1 MDRIVQLWSQATAPS
16 PDIVDSARRRQAALL
31 ASLFLG
37 LIIVGIV
44 VQGTITVIDPPEMR
58 LRRLGGGLATLSLV
72 ALFYRL
78 SRTRYYVVV
87 AVLFVLLF
95 DLWIFLTKLFEPN
108 LNILLYLLVPTLLS
122 SILISMW
129 MTVLLTALNVFGT
142 LLVIS
147 QVPGQTLAQWFG
159 DLIAPVLVVTALFL
173 IIARHRTQLEEEQ
186 RAELAE
192 SEQRYRTLLESTYE
206 AIVVVRDGE
215 IVEVNRGFLD
225 LFGVTLEG
233 VFNHSLTQFVPEAA
247 SILAARTPES
257 EDPPIETKGLKQGG
271 GKLDLEMVV
280 RWQDVRGRPAQV
292 VALRDIAERKQAEEA
307 LRQAQ
312 RLDSLG
318 LLAGG
323 IAHDFNNMLT
333 GVLVQASL
341 ALRKLPAESP
351 GRPHMQKV
359 VDTAERAAYLTRQ
372 LLAYA
377 GRGRFE
383 VGIFD
388 INSLVKDSLL
398 IFSASVPPRIE
409 VGLQLSTSPL
419 LVQADR
425 AQVQQVMLNLVMNA
439 VEAIGRTVGR
449 VTIATEPYQLRERE
463 AAARYINSAA
473 LSAGAYVRLTV
484 SDTGPGMDEDTLSRI
499 FDPFFTTKPTG
510 HGLGLASTLGVVR
523 SHRGAIAVDS
533 APGKGTTFSL
543 LLPLVEGRIKAPI
556 TPELEAQTN
565 TNAPD
570 TSVVLVVDDE
580 APVREALIDILS
592 AMGLSALGAAN
603 GHEGLHLFLEHQR
616 RIQLVILD
624 MHMPGMDGEHTY
636 RALKAV
642 EPEASIILVS
652 GYTGADAVRKLADGQ
667 NTLFLQKPF
676 DANGLMEK
684 VKTLLVV

>member
-1 MDRIVQLWSQATAPS
+1 MNRIVKLWSRVTEPTA
-16 PDIVDSARRRQAALL
+16 DIVDSARRRQAALL

-37 LIIVGIV
+37 LMIVGMM
-44 VQGTITVIDPPEMR
+44 VQTMITIMDPPGMR
-58 LRRLGGGLATLSLV
+58 LRRLVGGLATLTLV

-78 SRTRYYVVV
+78 SRTRYYIVV

-95 DLWIFLTKLFEPN
+95 DLWVFVTKLFEPN
-108 LNILLYLLVPTLLS
+108 LNILFYLLVPTLLS
-122 SILISMW
+122 SILVSIW
-129 MTVLLTALNVFGT
+129 MTVLLTVVNVVGT
-142 LLVIS
+142 LIVIS
-147 QVPGQTLAQWFG
+147 QVPGQTPAQWFG
-159 DLIAPVLVVTALFL
+159 DLIAPVVVVTALFL
-173 IIARHRTQLEEEQ
+173 IIARHRTQLEEDQ

-206 AIVVVRDGE
+206 AIVVVRDE
-215 IVEVNRGFLD
+215 QIVEVNRGFLD
-225 LFGVTLEG
+225 LFGVTLETA
-233 VFNHSLTQFVPEAA
+233 FSHPLAHFVPEAV
-247 SILAARTPES
+247 SILPSRPPDVEA
-257 EDPPIETKGLKQGG
+257 PPIETKGLKHGG

-292 VALRDIAERKQAEEA
+292 VALRDIAARKQAEEA
-307 LRQAQ
+307 LRQVQ

-333 GVLVQASL
+333 GVLVQSSL
-341 ALRKLPAESP
+341 ALRKMPTEDP
-351 GRPHMQKV
+351 GRPHVQKV

-409 VGLQLSTSPL
+409 VGLQLSATPL

-425 AQVQQVMLNLVMNA
+425 AQLQQVMLNLVLNG
-439 VEAIGRTVGR
+439 VEAIGRTAGQI
-449 VTIATEPYQLRERE
+449 TIATNLYTVRDREDV
-463 AAARYINSAA
+463 ARYINGAA
-473 LSAGAYVRLTV
+473 LPPGPYVQLTV
-484 SDTGPGMDEDTLSRI
+484 RDTGSGMDEETISRI

-510 HGLGLASTLGVVR
+510 HGLGLASTLGVMR
-523 SHRGAIAVDS
+523 SHRGAIAVES
-533 APGKGTTFSL
+533 GLGRGTTFFL
-543 LLPLVEGRIKAPI
+543 LLPLVEGRIKAAI
-556 TPELEAQTN
+556 TPEPESQIETSPA
-565 TNAPD
+565 
-570 TSVVLVVDDE
+570 SVVLVVDDE

-592 AMGLSALGAAN
+592 AMGLSTLGAAN

-616 RIQLVILD
+616 KIQLVILD
-624 MHMPGMDGEHTY
+624 MHMPGMDGEQTY

-642 EPEASIILVS
+642 DPEAHIILVS
-652 GYTGADAVRKLADGQ
+652 GYTGADAVRKLAGEH

-676 DANGLMEK
+676 DANGLMDK
-684 VKTLLVV
+684 VKTLLTA